1 MTFKDKLRGD
11 HPDWDEYQIDKV
23 MDEDCPKHYGY
34 VRDCIWCDCDEC
46 WDRKMAKVIPRTFE
60 FLSDAYGQKQRIH
73 VTVLEHFVQ
82 HYTGEHM
89 YRIRMESEYGFVR
102 EGIYSKGVITYWLE
116 KEKKD

>member
-1 MTFKDKLRGD
+1 MSDAEDVKFRLYTPDELRELHDILALNGVPR
-11 HPDWDEYQIDKV
+11 HFEY
-23 MDEDCPKHYGY
+23 M
-34 VRDCIWCDCDEC
+34 
-46 WDRKMAKVIPRTFE
+46 
-60 FLSDAYGQKQRIH
+60 SDAYGQKQRIH

-89 YRIRMESEYGFVR
+89 YRIRMENEYGFVR